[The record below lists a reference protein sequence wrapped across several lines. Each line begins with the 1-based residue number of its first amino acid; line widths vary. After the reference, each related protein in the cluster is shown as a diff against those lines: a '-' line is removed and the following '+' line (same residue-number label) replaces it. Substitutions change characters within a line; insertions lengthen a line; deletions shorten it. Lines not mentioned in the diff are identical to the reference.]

1 MLWHRQTQH
10 CRFFRWDWIDFS
22 CRYKQENIKRKQKK
36 CMTTTIAHDHCVFFS
51 QVTPCRYKT
60 PRLVAQWSG
69 RLIHVAHT
77 WCERQQVFFTE
88 IDDILCLRR
97 MSTLVL
103 PTARAQAAESDIR
116 SLSPSGT
123 AETVVTNCD
132 ALSNCVTC
140 DYTTRSGRLSATPER
155 LDLWFGTFRLL

>member
-1 MLWHRQTQH
+1 MRISVITTANRGSTKLPAVPSTLEL
-10 CRFFRWDWIDFS
+10 RWDWIES
-22 CRYKQENIKRKQKK
+22 AAVKQENTKRKQKK
-36 CMTTTIAHDHCVFFS
+36 RMTTTIAHDHWVFFI

-69 RLIHVAHT
+69 RLIHLAHT

-103 PTARAQAAESDIR
+103 PTARAQAAESGVR
-116 SLSPSGT
+116 CRQGNSG
-123 AETVVTNCD
+123 NSCHQLWR
-132 ALSNCVTC
+132 ALQLRN
-140 DYTTRSGRLSATPER
+140 
-155 LDLWFGTFRLL
+155 LWLYH